1 VGALEK
7 KGEVKMTIKEEI
19 EKIKEGKNDFFIGTN
34 RNGIRSEQGTDSLT
48 VFEDKEMVELVTYNT
63 DYTIFKENINIYYS
77 DDDTVTI
84 EFNKN
89 EKVVIR
95 AL

>member
-1 VGALEK
+1 LR
-7 KGEVKMTIKEEI
+7 GEIKLTIKEKIEEI
-19 EKIKEGKNDFFIGTN
+19 AKDKNDFFIGTN

-48 VFEDKEMVELVTYNT
+48 VFEDEEMVELVTDNT
-63 DYTIFKENINIYYS
+63 DYTILKEKINDYYC

-84 EFNKN
+84 EFNEH

>member
-1 VGALEK
+1 
-7 KGEVKMTIKEEI
+7 MTIKEKI
-19 EKIKEGKNDFFIGTN
+19 EKIAEGKNEFFIGTN

-48 VFEDKEMVELVTYNT
+48 VFEDKEMVELVTHNT

-84 EFNKN
+84 EFNQN

>member
-1 VGALEK
+1 LR
-7 KGEVKMTIKEEI
+7 GEIKLTIKEKIEEI
-19 EKIKEGKNDFFIGTN
+19 AKDKNDFFIGTN

-48 VFEDKEMVELVTYNT
+48 VFEDKEKVELVTHNT
-63 DYTIFKENINIYYS
+63 DYTILKEKINDYYC

-84 EFNKN
+84 EFNQY